1 MNNSI
6 HYILRDYNTFIRSDC
21 LSIVIMKKQIF
32 SLCIYFLLAFFVPNI
47 EADEHEHEHS
57 GTCIKCGTPQIIES
71 ILLGTAKIAVR
82 TEMDAWAVSTHFRV
96 HYDITGFH
104 APDMTDKDRN
114 GIPDYVD
121 STLVFLE
128 YAWDLEVNQLGYQ
141 EPLTDNG
148 KGGGDEIDVYL
159 KNLNNVYGQTW
170 PETTMGSYTSS
181 YIEIDNDFSE
191 DMYYTK
197 GYDAL
202 RVTTAHEF
210 FHTIHFSYYYDAN
223 MSLTWWMEHT
233 AVWMEDRA
241 WDNVND
247 YLAYLPYFF
256 NNTETPLTTINGK
269 FEYGA
274 TIWAMYLAKKFGDD
288 IIKDLWEHMSELQT
302 FDIAVFDDIIPIG
315 LPGALGEFA
324 VWNYFTEDRADTSY
338 FYPDSD
344 LFKNSIDTDISANKS
359 PTYDTLSTEHLTS
372 RYVELLFVGDWGEDD
387 ALRVNITPLDGGL
400 YVNSLIFF
408 NGPNDYRIHTVDSSG
423 EDIPLE
429 RTWEKAIL
437 VTSCANTEDFTY
449 KYTFDAEILENY
461 EEHYAFS
468 VKGTYPNPFN
478 SSTTISFTLP
488 ERGNVSIQVFNALGQ
503 KVENIFDGRLE
514 AGKKEILWKPS
525 NLSGGMYLVKM
536 NTPWGSKTLKT
547 LYLK

>member
-1 MNNSI
+1 
-6 HYILRDYNTFIRSDC
+6 
-21 LSIVIMKKQIF
+21 MKKQIF
-32 SLCIYFLLAFFVPNI
+32 SIFIYSFLALFAATI
-47 EADEHEHEHS
+47 KADENAHDYS
-57 GTCIKCGTPQIIES
+57 GICIKCGTPQIVES
-71 ILLGTAKIAVR
+71 ILLGTAKIAGR
-82 TEMDAWAVSTHFRV
+82 PLEMHAWVSSTHFRV
-96 HYDITGFH
+96 HYDTTGFH
-104 APDMTDKDRN
+104 APDMTDEDGN

-121 STLVFLE
+121 STLVYLK
-128 YAWDLEVNQLGYQ
+128 YAWDIEVNQLGYP
-141 EPLTDNG
+141 EPLTDDG

-170 PETTMGSYTSS
+170 PETYMGSTSS

-191 DMYYTK
+191 AIYATH

-210 FHTIHFSYYYDAN
+210 FHTIHFSHYYDVS

-233 AVWMEDRA
+233 AVWMEDRV
-241 WDNVND
+241 WDDVND
-247 YLAYLPYFF
+247 YLAYLQYFF
-256 NNTETPLTTINGK
+256 DSKETPLTTSNGQ

-274 TIWAMYLAKKFGDD
+274 AIWAHYLAKKFGDD
-288 IIKDLWEHMSELQT
+288 IIKDLWEHMSELKT

-324 VWNYFTEDRADTSY
+324 VWNYFTEDRANTID
-338 FYPDSD
+338 FYPDSN
-344 LFKNSIDTDISANKS
+344 LFEHSINTDISANKS
-359 PTYDTLSTEHLTS
+359 PTYDSLSTEHLTS
-372 RYVELLFVGDWGEDD
+372 RYVELLFVEEWGEND
-387 ALRVNITPLDGGL
+387 ALRVYVTPLDGGS

-408 NGPNDYRIHTVDSSG
+408 NGPNDYRIHTVDPSG

-437 VTSCANTEDFTY
+437 VTSCTNTRDFTY
-449 KYTFDAEILENY
+449 NYTFEIEILEDYN
-461 EEHYAFS
+461 EQPHYAFS

-478 SSTTISFTLP
+478 SSTTISFTFP
-488 ERGNVSIQVFNALGQ
+488 ERGNVSIRVFNALGQ

-525 NLSGGMYLVKM
+525 NLSGGVYMIKL
-536 NTPWGSKTLKT
+536 TSPWGSKTLKT